1 MAGMVF
7 SEKFEQ
13 IPIFHFQNGQLIMTF
28 GKRLLRESWLTVLEI
43 AQLYFDFILTQKKSQ
58 N

>member
-1 MAGMVF
+1 MAKMVF
-7 SEKFEQ
+7 SEKFEE
-13 IPIFHFQNGQLIMTF
+13 IPIFHSQNGQLNMTL
-28 GKRLLRESWLTVLEI
+28 GKRLQRESWLTVLEI

>member
-1 MAGMVF
+1 
-7 SEKFEQ
+7 
-13 IPIFHFQNGQLIMTF
+13 MTL
-28 GKRLLRESWLTVLEI
+28 GKRLQRESWLTVLEI